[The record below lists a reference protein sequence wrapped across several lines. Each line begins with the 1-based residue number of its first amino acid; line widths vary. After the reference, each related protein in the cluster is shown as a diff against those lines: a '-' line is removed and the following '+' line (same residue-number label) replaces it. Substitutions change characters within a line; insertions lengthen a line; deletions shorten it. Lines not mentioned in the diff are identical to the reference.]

1 MAVTVQSV
9 INKVQ
14 LVLQDTSGIRWTSD
28 ELVDWVNDAQREI
41 VLLKPDSLATNETVT
56 LATGTKQEIPSGG
69 NRLLGVVRNMS
80 AASNGNGGRS
90 IRIVDKEIL
99 DAQVPSWHDP
109 ASTGDSAH
117 GTTVKHYIYEEINPR
132 NFYVYPGV
140 DGNAFIEIIYSS
152 NPAAVTALGNLGL
165 PDLYANAV
173 MNYTIYMAYMKEA
186 EYAGNQQRAQGHF
199 QLFMTSVTG
208 KGQIDAMTSP
218 NLEARPNPVQ
228 QNPMVGN

>member
-1 MAVTVQSV
+1 M
-9 INKVQ
+9 
-14 LVLQDTSGIRWTSD
+14 
-28 ELVDWVNDAQREI
+28 
-41 VLLKPDSLATNETVT
+41 
-56 LATGTKQEIPSGG
+56 
-69 NRLLGVVRNMS
+69 LGVVRNMS
-80 AASNGNGGRS
+80 AASSGLGRRS

-117 GTTVKHYIYEEINPR
+117 GTIVKHYIYEETNPR

-140 DGNAFIEIIYSS
+140 AGSSYIEIIYSS
-152 NPAAVTALGNLGL
+152 NPAIVDITGTIGL
-165 PDLYANAV
+165 PDIYANAI

-218 NLEARPNPVQ
+218 NLEARPNPIQ